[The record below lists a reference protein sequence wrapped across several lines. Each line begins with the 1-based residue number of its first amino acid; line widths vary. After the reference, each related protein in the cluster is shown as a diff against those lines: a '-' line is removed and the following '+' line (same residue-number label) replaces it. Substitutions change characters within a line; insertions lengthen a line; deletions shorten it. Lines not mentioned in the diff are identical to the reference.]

1 MNKPWKRSLC
11 LLAVLLVTA
20 LTVIPI
26 RAATTSGSLRIT
38 LTDRQG
44 RPAGAVAMDLYRVAG
59 TDGALTEDFSG
70 ADIPADSLLSEQDAA
85 SNARTLADWV
95 SAHSLAGT
103 EAVTDSQG
111 KASFSSLDL
120 GIYLAVCRTDQSVT
134 FAPFLISIPLW
145 ENGWPIYDVTA
156 HPKAERPSSPDG
168 PDRPDKPDQPDTPD
182 VPVDP
187 DTPDLPDTPENPD
200 APISPEQPS
209 LPQTGTD
216 PFPVYALLTGGALL
230 TVLGLVDLLRQ
241 RRHNHDQTE

>member
-1 MNKPWKRSLC
+1 MDKQWKRSLC

-20 LTVIPI
+20 LTVIPV

-44 RPAGAVAMDLYRVAG
+44 RPAGAVTMNLYRVAG

-70 ADIPADSLLSEQDAA
+70 ADIPAASLLSEQDAA
-85 SNARTLADWV
+85 SNARTLADWA

-145 ENGWPIYDVTA
+145 ENGWPIYDVTLIPRRNA
-156 HPKAERPSSPDG
+156 PPLRTVRTGLTSRSSPIRRMCLLIRTRRKIRI
-168 PDRPDKPDQPDTPD
+168 PPIPQSSPPCPRPVRTHF
-182 VPVDP
+182 
-187 DTPDLPDTPENPD
+187 
-200 APISPEQPS
+200 
-209 LPQTGTD
+209 
-216 PFPVYALLTGGALL
+216 PFMLC
-230 TVLGLVDLLRQ
+230 
-241 RRHNHDQTE
+241 